1 MTKTSKIILVTII
14 ATSILLGL
22 GYAAI
27 QNITLNIT
35 GNVTANPN
43 QGNFKVKF
51 TTVVNV
57 SDSSYVTANVLND
70 TNATINVSGLKNVGE
85 KATATYEILNGSN
98 DLSADLNVL
107 ATNSNTEYFVVS
119 SKIDKTSLTAG
130 EKTNLVVTVEL
141 NKTLIESNESTN
153 INIKL
158 DAIPVEPGKE
168 GTSGVTNDYSQSP
181 GGLES
186 ITKDNYGDYIDLGN
200 DIVDFNGKSNV
211 TTDDW
216 RILYKDNEYVHVI
229 LSSYLPAELVPSNT
243 GIETDA
249 SYYKYSVW
257 SFVSGEVL
265 VNGIKN
271 EGGKFNFL
279 ASDIL
284 NAKVIASPTADM
296 IEKSYFMK
304 YDEEIELLNSKNINT
319 GYSGSDLYV
328 PYTDGFE
335 MCYGYWLAEY
345 SEKSPD
351 FMDVGY
357 VSFSGSN
364 NYGSSTGAGY
374 GLRPVVS
381 IPINTEVEIVDN
393 VWVIKK

>member
-85 KATATYEILNGSN
+85 KATAIYEILNGSN

-141 NKTLIESNESTN
+141 NKTLI
-153 INIKL
+153 
-158 DAIPVEPGKE
+158 
-168 GTSGVTNDYSQSP
+168 
-181 GGLES
+181 
-186 ITKDNYGDYIDLGN
+186 
-200 DIVDFNGKSNV
+200 
-211 TTDDW
+211 
-216 RILYKDNEYVHVI
+216 
-229 LSSYLPAELVPSNT
+229 
-243 GIETDA
+243 
-249 SYYKYSVW
+249 
-257 SFVSGEVL
+257 
-265 VNGIKN
+265 
-271 EGGKFNFL
+271 
-279 ASDIL
+279 
-284 NAKVIASPTADM
+284 
-296 IEKSYFMK
+296 
-304 YDEEIELLNSKNINT
+304 
-319 GYSGSDLYV
+319 
-328 PYTDGFE
+328 
-335 MCYGYWLAEY
+335 
-345 SEKSPD
+345 
-351 FMDVGY
+351 
-357 VSFSGSN
+357 
-364 NYGSSTGAGY
+364 
-374 GLRPVVS
+374 
-381 IPINTEVEIVDN
+381 
-393 VWVIKK
+393 